1 MSLHPIRDAIAV
13 HVSDAWV
20 QLRQAAPHRKAEAG
34 FPMRGCR
41 MVANV
46 HGRGLDVL
54 RESKMRRR
62 ASGGRVE
69 AGEDKFCLE
78 GGADLIQDR
87 LSVDGTLGHR

>member
-1 MSLHPIRDAIAV
+1 
-13 HVSDAWV
+13 
-20 QLRQAAPHRKAEAG
+20 
-34 FPMRGCR
+34 

-54 RESKMRRR
+54 RESKMRR

-69 AGEDKFCLE
+69 AGEDKFRLE
-78 GGADLIQDR
+78 GGADLIRDR